1 MDTLKEICRKDGRFK
16 EVIKDSYTVKN
27 AIILLGGRRR
37 NGGETT
43 TERFAQTASV
53 LHFLFAPSSNS
64 GLKSLLVTHT
74 GADINTCGWED
85 LPCLT
90 VAVAR
95 THHTTA
101 TTVKLGDGVHT
112 KETEDLEVASGQVLQ
127 MEPVV
132 ESEDIS
138 AIKFK
143 TAITVTISGDCTFL
157 NFTFIPSTSIT
168 HSFFVIE
175 DSGKLSLSSIA
186 VSAESGVTVTKSLFT
201 FTAGTLITTAT
212 TISNI
217 SRTVGNGA
225 VFEFEDLTSNVQLS
239 GMTVTN
245 CTSQTGGS
253 LFASLSANA
262 QLILSDL
269 SFSYSSADAKGKTVY
284 INLASNDSKAVFG
297 QGLSF
302 ASMESD
308 SANGQFIYIACSAGD
323 ESANLCGWTSLGDY
337 ESLKSSLTNYWLEET
352 TVSRTKQNTS
362 LLYFLYPPSID
373 AQVTQMYVSL
383 NGADILTCG
392 WTDLPCATLDIAFKQ
407 RSTLS
412 KISLLDTVS
421 LTSPLKLT
429 SDTSL
434 LIATATS
441 VTSASLTIT
450 SQLEDTTQS
459 TVIENA
465 GTLAISTL
473 TLALD
478 TSLSA
483 GSSVCSLIESSAALS
498 LSDLT
503 FTNTTADPISISLL
517 RITSGTFSADSISLS
532 SLAFSDSVTPVF
544 LSHGIETASFIRCTI
559 NQITLF
565 SSFFTISSSSSSAI
579 NSIPQITITQ
589 SQMNLVTMD
598 SLSTLPSL
606 LALPDFTP
614 VDLTVS
620 SSTISSCTSP
630 NSRHGGAVLVTLP
643 VTSSPSGSL
652 TIVDCQIQNCACNLN
667 EGRGGFLY
675 VDLVPSAS
683 LRDNT
688 QVYPLTLSNLTFVD
702 NAAYIGRDVY
712 IRYPP
717 DDSLTAYVS
726 IDLNF
731 TSFDI
736 VNSIYGCEAADQSAT
751 TSSSSGEVGG
761 ETSDSTTHGTSG
773 RDDSS
778 RTDSGAS
785 GTTGTSSD
793 DESGTGKSG
802 TAESGRI
809 DVDIIELLYH
819 YTATTIYANSTHPQ
833 SIDNALCGSS
843 ELPCNT
849 LAYAAGHVLSGPTS
863 ALIFA
868 PGTVTGW
875 EFTLDGFKLLPS
887 LSENDEYGT
896 ITVSAAEDALQHTQ
910 TAFITI
916 TNWSTIENVDFRPL
930 SGSSNIHTV
939 LISASDVN
947 VLTIKSSLFK
957 PASEEESLLNSVLLY
972 LNNSI
977 LELTSV
983 YIQSFSIS
991 AHPLL
996 TTLNSQ
1002 VTFTGC
1008 TISSITS
1015 DNASIFTTT
1024 SSSLSS
1030 YSNSVAETA
1039 PSISFH
1045 NTNFSLIHSTSPL
1058 YPALIVTEYSV
1069 ALTIDSCIITHVT
1082 SEYLS
1087 GACMIIHGSSTITN
1101 SIFTASV

>member
-565 SSFFTISSSSSSAI
+565 SSFFTISSSSSSAV

-589 SQMNLVTMD
+589 SQMNLVTMN

-688 QVYPLTLSNLTFVD
+688 QVYPLTLSNLTFE
-702 NAAYIGRDVY
+702 NNEAYIGRDIY

-717 DDSLTAYVS
+717 DESLDSYISL
-726 IDLNF
+726 DLNF
-731 TSFDI
+731 SSFDI
-736 VNSIYGCEAADQSAT
+736 VNSIYGCVVVDPSSTGSADSDGVFLDSQSGEIGDADSDSST
-751 TSSSSGEVGG
+751 HDTSGTYDGSDADSGVSGSNGSSSTG
-761 ETSDSTTHGTSG
+761 
-773 RDDSS
+773 
-778 RTDSGAS
+778 S
-785 GTTGTSSD
+785 GTEKAGTESD
-793 DESGTGKSG
+793 
-802 TAESGRI
+802 RV
-809 DVDIIELLYH
+809 DVDIIELLYR
-819 YTATTIYANSTHPQ
+819 YTSTTIYANSTHPQ
-833 SIDNALCGSS
+833 AIDNALCGSP

-849 LAYAAGHVLSGPTS
+849 LAYASGHVLSGPTS
-863 ALIFA
+863 SLIFT
-868 PGTVTGW
+868 PGTICGR
-875 EFTLDGFKLLPS
+875 EFSINGFKLIPS
-887 LSENDEYGT
+887 VTDTSGT
-896 ITVSAAEDALQHTQ
+896 VIMTAAEDAAQHKQ
-910 TAFITI
+910 TEFIAVY
-916 TNWSTIENVDFRPL
+916 NWSIIENVDIRPI

-939 LISASDVN
+939 FLSASGVDSLVIKSTQFRP
-947 VLTIKSSLFK
+947 VSEDAPLLTI
-957 PASEEESLLNSVLLY
+957 LLLS

-983 YIQSFSIS
+983 SIESFSIAS
-991 AHPLL
+991 HPLIH
-996 TTLNSQ
+996 TLFNSQ
-1002 VTFTGC
+1002 VTFTDS
-1008 TISSITS
+1008 IVSSITS
-1015 DNASIFTTT
+1015 DNTSIFAGPS

-1030 YSNSVAETA
+1030 YSNSDAGYKHFSH
-1039 PSISFH
+1039 PIYFNYIS
-1045 NTNFSLIHSTSPL
+1045 STSHYRISSSSYHGLL
-1058 YPALIVTEYSV
+1058 YNQRCNLRI
-1069 ALTIDSCIITHVT
+1069 
-1082 SEYLS
+1082 
-1087 GACMIIHGSSTITN
+1087 
-1101 SIFTASV
+1101 